1 MYMMFFLQDYLVFVG
16 PQVLKDLLG
25 SVSSVT
31 MQAPTTC
38 RL

>member
-1 MYMMFFLQDYLVFVG
+1 MYMTLFLQGYLVFVG

-31 MQAPTTC
+31 MQAPTTY